1 MSVFTHSGYGYSKT
15 ICKNTTIWFLKKHLS
30 EHEIGNL
37 EVTHKGLK
45 RDGSWGYCDP
55 IQDGYRIEL
64 QSGMKKDLYIRTL
77 LHELI
82 HVKQWVE
89 GSLQFKRGNKM
100 FYKDEYVDKTDYHN
114 QPHEIEAFEL
124 EGIISVSYTH
134 LTLPTSDLV

>member
-100 FYKDEYVDKTDYHN
+100 YYKDEYM
-114 QPHEIEAFEL
+114 
-124 EGIISVSYTH
+124 
-134 LTLPTSDLV
+134 